1 MASNYPGSLDSFDAI
16 ASDKKTSDTVGG
28 RTHRQMHNDL
38 GDAIESVQTEL
49 GTTPS
54 GSYDTVKAR
63 FEAIE
68 GSTGNLL
75 TENQASVETDTT
87 GLSSSG
93 MTISR
98 ETMYSLHGTA
108 SLRCES
114 TTTGAIA
121 AGIPAGTS
129 NAAPVTAG
137 ATYTYT
143 AAVRPIN
150 TQTLR
155 LYIVYRGAD
164 GSTYVSE
171 ALGSEVSCP
180 DSTWTTLQCTLTAP
194 AGAYY
199 AHFWVYALSATVGQR
214 FNLDCLGLWR
224 GAGGTWQLPGVP
236 VPGQGAIKANGAV
249 ELPGGDYSPEG
260 AVTANPGSTFLQTSG
275 AATVTGMLSWRKA
288 SGTGN
293 TGWVAGAEADTG
305 WRRVAVTGAGWSGNV
320 LLRRNGN
327 TVAIAADASNLTA
340 PAAGQDTITTIDS
353 GFRPGGDGY
362 TFIQTYNLAS
372 GLNWVAL
379 ASATG
384 VVNFFATRSAGN
396 GIALSATYAT
406 SDAWPTSLPG
416 SAA

>member
-1 MASNYPGSLDSFDAI
+1 MASTYPGGLDSFDTI
-16 ASDKKTSDTVGG
+16 ASDKKTSDAVGG

-38 GDAIESVQTEL
+38 GDAIEAIETEL

-54 GSYDTVKAR
+54 GSESTVAAR
-63 FEAIE
+63 LTAIE
-68 GSTGNLL
+68 NGTRMGTGSIGATALADNAVDTAAIQDGAVTPVKMARQPGNLL

-87 GLSSSG
+87 GLSSTG

-214 FNLDCLGLWR
+214 FNLDCLGVWR
-224 GAGGTWQLPGVP
+224 GSGGTWQLPGVP
-236 VPGQGAIKANGAV
+236 VPGTGIRPNPAN
-249 ELPGGDYSPEG
+249 
-260 AVTANPGSTFLQTSG
+260 TAEVQIWND
-275 AATVTGMLSWRKA
+275 ATATWI
-288 SGTGN
+288 
-293 TGWVAGAEADTG
+293 
-305 WRRVAVTGAGWSGNV
+305 
-320 LLRRNGN
+320 
-327 TVAIAADASNLTA
+327 TV
-340 PAAGQDTITTIDS
+340 
-353 GFRPGGDGY
+353 
-362 TFIQTYNLAS
+362 
-372 GLNWVAL
+372 
-379 ASATG
+379 
-384 VVNFFATRSAGN
+384 
-396 GIALSATYAT
+396 
-406 SDAWPTSLPG
+406 
-416 SAA
+416 